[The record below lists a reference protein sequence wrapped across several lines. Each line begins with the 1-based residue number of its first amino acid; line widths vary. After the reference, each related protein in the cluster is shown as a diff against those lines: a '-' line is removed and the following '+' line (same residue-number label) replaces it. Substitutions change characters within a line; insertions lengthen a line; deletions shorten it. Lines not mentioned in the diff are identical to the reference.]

1 VTHKEAVAILKEAWP
16 PRSGS
21 LYDWDNS
28 ESLIARLFEAFG
40 DIVKLYGYD
49 QSDRLFREL
58 NPLTMV
64 ELIPSWEQLLGITLS
79 SSAQQLSITQR
90 RNAILSRLREL
101 GPLTDFNLAAIF
113 ARLAGYVPP
122 AAPEVIYQTPND
134 LANVNTYKHGHGG
147 AIPTGTGF
155 DGTNLILISPTLLDG
170 GHLWDAGSTIFLFLS
185 AAQSEHLHIRLT
197 GPSGMF
203 VEWDGGPNLDS
214 VVVLRSPKLAGQSVH
229 GNWTLN
235 VYRDVGSPAVT
246 LSDWWLYALG
256 KGWGGRS
263 SARFIWS
270 VYLDAMHQAVD
281 RRDIESTLDRINFS
295 YTEGFC
301 IFSKTSI
308 PGTNT
313 HRAGRFIPGA

>member
-1 VTHKEAVAILKEAWP
+1 
-16 PRSGS
+16 
-21 LYDWDNS
+21 
-28 ESLIARLFEAFG
+28 
-40 DIVKLYGYD
+40 
-49 QSDRLFREL
+49 
-58 NPLTMV
+58 
-64 ELIPSWEQLLGITLS
+64 
-79 SSAQQLSITQR
+79 
-90 RNAILSRLREL
+90 
-101 GPLTDFNLAAIF
+101 
-113 ARLAGYVPP
+113 
-122 AAPEVIYQTPND
+122 
-134 LANVNTYKHGHGG
+134 
-147 AIPTGTGF
+147 
-155 DGTNLILISPTLLDG
+155 
-170 GHLWDAGSTIFLFLS
+170 
-185 AAQSEHLHIRLT
+185 
-197 GPSGMF
+197 MF